1 MISLYFIFSYTVYI
15 ANLVFCWIVYSDDYT
30 KTHIKCFDEQFI
42 TDKQLIILTFG
53 VIVFPPLV
61 LPYWIIK
68 SVVKNIYKM
77 VKHIKSV
84 FSSDSPWWY

>member
-1 MISLYFIFSYTVYI
+1 MISWYLIFSYAIYI
-15 ANLVFCWIVYSDDYT
+15 ANLVFCWLVYSEDYT
-30 KTHIKCFDEQFI
+30 KTHIKYWDGPPI

>member
-1 MISLYFIFSYTVYI
+1 M
-15 ANLVFCWIVYSDDYT
+15 FCWSVYSDDYT
-30 KTHIKCFDEQFI
+30 KTHIKYWDGQFI

-61 LPYWIIK
+61 LPYWFIK
-68 SVVKNIYKM
+68 RILVTIYKM